1 MSEVVDVIGVDIGGA
16 NIKYYSTCRQSLA
29 CSFAMWLHSES
40 LDQKL
45 IADLQGFGPGGTLAV
60 TMTGELAD
68 CFSDRAVGVK
78 HIVNAVMSAASRLQ
92 IGEVWFYGVDG
103 VFYDSTQAI
112 AMPDTVAAANW
123 HALASLVA
131 RQFPIATTLVDIGS
145 TTTDIIPLAGRRV
158 ATKAQTDHDRLV
170 EGSLVYVGC
179 RRTPVCSLVNRL
191 QFRGVACEV
200 MNEMFATMDD
210 ARLLLGRTQQDCDDT
225 NTADTQ
231 PRTEENAAIRLA
243 RMIGLDRRTLT
254 IDDAVDLA
262 VQVVQA
268 AEARIHAAF
277 RRLHRDGPVVIA
289 GHGSDLLILESSQVL
304 ISLADHW
311 GESISRVAPSY
322 AVASLYQ
329 HLIGSPDVDDGGTKD
344 GSIDGGSIDGEAV
357 SCGA

>member
-1 MSEVVDVIGVDIGGA
+1 MSEVADVIGVDIGGA
-16 NIKYYSTCRQSLA
+16 NIKYYSTCGRSLA
-29 CSFAMWLHSES
+29 YNFALWKYSKS
-40 LDQKL
+40 LDKKL
-45 IADLQGFGPGGTLAV
+45 IADLQGFDVVRTLAV

-68 CFSDRAVGVK
+68 CFSDREVGVK
-78 HIVNAVMSAASRLQ
+78 HIVDSVMSAASRLSIDQ
-92 IGEVWFYGVDG
+92 VWFYGVDG
-103 VFYDSTQAI
+103 GFYDSKQAKS
-112 AMPDTVAAANW
+112 MPDTVAAANW

-179 RRTPVCSLVNRL
+179 RRTPLCSLVNQL
-191 QFRGVACEV
+191 QFQGVACEV
-200 MNEMFATMDD
+200 MNEMFATIDD
-210 ARLLLGRTQQDCDDT
+210 ARLLLGRTLPDCDDT
-225 NTADTQ
+225 DTADSQ
-231 PRTEENAAIRLA
+231 PRTAENAAIRLA
-243 RMIGLDRRTLT
+243 RMIGLDRRTVT
-254 IDDAVDLA
+254 IEGAVDLA
-262 VQVVQA
+262 AQVVQA

-289 GHGSDLLILESSQVL
+289 GHGADLLNLGSPQVL

-311 GESISRVAPSY
+311 GESVSRVAPSY

-329 HLIGSPDVDDGGTKD
+329 DLIASRDADDAATKA
-344 GSIDGGSIDGEAV
+344 GATDGGSIDGETA